1 VSDVF
6 TFDLEHVG
14 VDLSLVPVD
23 EVVAFRKE
31 NLAAHRHYCVSARRF
46 AEELSHM
53 EIGERQTAFDLRQEE
68 LREIASALASRAA
81 KAWRKPASLAL
92 SLTAAAIG
100 LSTANPVA
108 AALSAGAAAIGYS
121 PSPKLDTGS
130 YSYIFKAGTSLR

>member
-1 VSDVF
+1 
-6 TFDLEHVG
+6 
-14 VDLSLVPVD
+14 
-23 EVVAFRKE
+23 
-31 NLAAHRHYCVSARRF
+31 
-46 AEELSHM
+46 
-53 EIGERQTAFDLRQEE
+53 
-68 LREIASALASRAA
+68 
-81 KAWRKPASLAL
+81 LAL